1 MKTFLLIFSAVLI
14 ISCSA
19 DHYEAKAKIIERRV
33 LEDNSLLI
41 KYTFKAGDKIITD
54 SVQTKNRVIPH
65 DSIKVS
71 YSASDPGNNTLVF
84 K

>member
-1 MKTFLLIFSAVLI
+1 MKTFLLIFSVIAI

-33 LEDNSLLI
+33 LDDNSLLI
-41 KYTFKAGDKIITD
+41 KYSFLAGDKLIID
-54 SVQTKNRVIPH
+54 SVKTKNRVIPH
-65 DSIKVS
+65 DSLDVS
-71 YSASDPGNNTLVF
+71 YAVSDPANNTLKF